1 MPQRLLG
8 PGSLFLDALRASI
21 AGGAIFVAG
30 LVTTSIEQGVN
41 SVPPTG
47 SEQLFEVAL
56 RQGGLLLVL
65 IVVLFFYRRDYVKLT
80 DFWQKQSDQW
90 QAQTKIIVELVQGT
104 TKALTDDAAAT
115 REMSIVMHQAKNVM
129 AAWGPSRR
137 DDDLPPRRPS

>member
-1 MPQRLLG
+1 MPHRLLG

-30 LVTTSIEQGVN
+30 LVTTSVEQGVN

-90 QAQTKIIVELVQGT
+90 EAQTKIIVELVAGT

-115 REMSIVMHQAKNVM
+115 REMSVVMHQAKNVM
-129 AAWGPSRR
+129 AVYLPNRR
-137 DDDLPPRRPS
+137 DDDPQRRPS